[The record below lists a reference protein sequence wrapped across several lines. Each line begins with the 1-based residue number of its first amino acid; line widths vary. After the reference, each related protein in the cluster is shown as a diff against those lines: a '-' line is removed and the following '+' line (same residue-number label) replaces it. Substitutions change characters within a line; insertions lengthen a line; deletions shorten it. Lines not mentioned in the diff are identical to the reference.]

1 MPLRVDIVTAERRV
15 FSDDSVERITVPGV
29 VGELT
34 ILPRHAPFMTI
45 IEPGVL
51 RMVKKD
57 EEIEMAIS
65 GGFLEVRRDRVS
77 ILADSAEHVEEI
89 DLARAEEARRLAR
102 EHLEMAEPGVD
113 LAAAE
118 AALRRSLARVRA
130 VERRRR
136 RRGGDGTARP

>member
-15 FSDDSVERITVPGV
+15 FSDDSIERITVPGV

-34 ILPRHAPFMTI
+34 ILPRHAPLMTM

-57 EEIEMAIS
+57 DEIEMAIS

-89 DLARAEEARRLAR
+89 DVARAEDARRRAR
-102 EHLEMAEPGVD
+102 EHLESAEPGVD

-118 AALRRSLARVRA
+118 AGLRRSLARVRA

-136 RRGGDGTARP
+136 RRGGDGMARP